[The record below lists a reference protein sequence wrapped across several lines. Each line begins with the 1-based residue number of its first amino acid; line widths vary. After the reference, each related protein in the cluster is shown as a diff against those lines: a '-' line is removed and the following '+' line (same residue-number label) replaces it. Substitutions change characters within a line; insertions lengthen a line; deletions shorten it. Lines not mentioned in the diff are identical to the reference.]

1 MPIAY
6 STPASDVSFAGLNP
20 RAESEESDNST
31 EIHTEKQQG
40 LDSPPWK
47 CAPSPIL
54 NFGHSPWSNTAFGG
68 DQTLDG
74 QSNTPAGQS
83 IFFTD
88 LFKNREGFQPE
99 KSPSGQSTPTWPP
112 TTAPMSP
119 VTPTG
124 GLLNV
129 AKDPPAP
136 AFDDKVEPG
145 VPQDGATVAKHMLAE
160 KLTTVMLRNV
170 HNRVC
175 AEEFALKLDALGFE
189 NQYDLCLIPTDPNSG
204 RGKGYG
210 FVNFLT
216 PHVASYFCEIAETI
230 SFERTNGKRLQV
242 AVARLQGVEL
252 TLQNRTRKAKKKS
265 RAGSIVF
272 TANNNA
278 TTSPV
283 CV

>member
-6 STPASDVSFAGLNP
+6 AGPAIDVSFAGMNG
-20 RAESEESDNST
+20 SSIDSNGSDNAT
-31 EIHTEKQQG
+31 DIFTEKQQG
-40 LDSPPWK
+40 GLISPPWK

-54 NFGHSPWSNTAFGG
+54 NLGHSPWSIGAFGG
-68 DQTLDG
+68 DQTPDNNSNKGTPQLG
-74 QSNTPAGQS
+74 EQS
-83 IFFTD
+83 FFSMD
-88 LFKNREGFQPE
+88 LFKGLEGFE
-99 KSPSGQSTPTWPP
+99 AKKSPSGQSTPTWPP
-112 TTAPMSP
+112 TTAPLSP

-124 GLLNV
+124 GLLG
-129 AKDPPAP
+129 P
-136 AFDDKVEPG
+136 DDKVEPG

-272 TANNNA
+272 TANNA
-278 TTSPV
+278 TSTSPV